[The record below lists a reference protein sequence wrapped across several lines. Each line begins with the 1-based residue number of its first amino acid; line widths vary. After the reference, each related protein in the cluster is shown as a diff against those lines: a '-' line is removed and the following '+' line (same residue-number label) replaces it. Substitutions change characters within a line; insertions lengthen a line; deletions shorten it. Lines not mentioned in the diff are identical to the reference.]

1 MKRLQTILFAALCTA
16 GVWAE
21 PQNGVVYVK
30 AGASGTGASWGDALG
45 DIQAAIVKAKED
57 DSKRKDV
64 WVAAGTY
71 ILSTPVSMQD
81 SIDVYGG
88 FAGIESAP
96 EQRAKIANGKAWE
109 FANPSILKGNES
121 MLVNFVAN
129 YDVPTTL
136 DGFTITDGNGMPGNR
151 GGGVLIRNNGVLQN
165 CIVTNCATVGGG
177 GGIEIYGSGA
187 VRYCLVKDNS
197 QTTSANG
204 GGGIFCNNSH
214 TSPAYIEN
222 CEITSNKST
231 VRGAGCGIQ
240 GGGYTYLRN
249 CIIYNNSAV
258 NEATLMPGGG
268 IYTNS
273 DTNEGINNI
282 VFNNTGTN
290 SIYLKTK
297 KFANNTVVK
306 NIGGVYIA
314 TGTNTCEIKNN
325 IVWACVADVA
335 GTVATSLSGVA
346 VSDMPVQ
353 NNATY
358 NQLPT
363 DKGWA
368 LGDGNILFS
377 SNVSNGDIEEPK
389 EGTVGSGPKFAK
401 VTSFIGAIDAALVS
415 QEEYAALYQEFLNAD
430 WSLNSNSPCVNA
442 GQNLEYNLA
451 DITGGNRPQG
461 FPFETAKTDMGA
473 HELPYYVVA
482 FAAYDASKGSIY
494 DENGTELTS
503 GDLLGFAK
511 GAEFML
517 YFLSQNGNKPF
528 KVTTIRSN
536 NGGLTFEG
544 EESDITGELDADGL
558 WTSKA
563 FFPFQIKVQWTEDEN
578 ALSSVDAGKIRC
590 FDAGNSIRIENLPS
604 VGNLRIY
611 RADGA
616 LAYRADRVGGTV
628 TVSLPSGVYIVHAAG
643 FAQKTVIK

>member
-1 MKRLQTILFAALCTA
+1 
-16 GVWAE
+16 
-21 PQNGVVYVK
+21 
-30 AGASGTGASWGDALG
+30 
-45 DIQAAIVKAKED
+45 AAIVKAKED

-71 ILSTPVSMQD
+71 VLSTPVSMQD

-88 FAGIESAP
+88 FAGIETAP
-96 EQRAKIANGKAWE
+96 EQRAKVANGKAWE

-136 DGFTITDGNGMPGNR
+136 DGFTITDGNGAPGNR

-165 CIVTNCATVGGG
+165 CIVTNCSTVGGG

-197 QTTSANG
+197 QTTGANG
-204 GGGIFCNNSH
+204 GGGIFCNNGH

-240 GGGYTYLRN
+240 GNGYTYLRN

-258 NEATLMPGGG
+258 SGTNLMHGGG

-306 NIGGVYIA
+306 NIGGLYVA

-325 IVWACVADVA
+325 IVWACVAA

-415 QEEYAALYQEFLNAD
+415 QEEYEALYQEFLDAD

-442 GQNLEYNLA
+442 GQNLDYVTS

-461 FPFETAKTDMGA
+461 FPFETAKTDIGA
-473 HELPYYVVA
+473 IELPYYLVA
-482 FAAYDASKGSIY
+482 IAAYDASKGSIY
-494 DENGTELTS
+494 NESGTELTS
-503 GDLLGFAK
+503 DDQLGFAK

-517 YFLSQNGNKPF
+517 YFLSQSGEKPF
-528 KVTTIRSN
+528 KVTTVRSN

-544 EESDITGELDADGL
+544 EESDITGELDEDGL

-563 FFPFQIKVQWTEDEN
+563 FYPFLIKVQWTEDEN
-578 ALSSVDAGKIRC
+578 SIASINGGRIRC
-590 FDAGNSIRIENLPS
+590 FDAGKSIRIEGLPLGS
-604 VGNLRIY
+604 DLSIY
-611 RADGA
+611 HVSGA
-616 LAYRADRVGGTV
+616 LAYRADKTGATA
-628 TVSLPSGVYIVHAAG
+628 TVSLPVGVYIVRAAG
-643 FAQKTVIK
+643 LAQKVTVK